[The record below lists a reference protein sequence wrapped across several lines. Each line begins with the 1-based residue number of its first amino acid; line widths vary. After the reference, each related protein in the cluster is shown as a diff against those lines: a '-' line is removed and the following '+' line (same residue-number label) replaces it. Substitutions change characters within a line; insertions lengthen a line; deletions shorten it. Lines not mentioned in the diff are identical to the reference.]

1 MRLIDRDALIYKL
14 TEEISRDSGEHKY
27 GMALARLLVIEEPTV
42 AKDWII
48 AAIAKGV
55 IEDEDC

>member
-14 TEEISRDSGEHKY
+14 TEEIRRDSGEHKY
-27 GMALARLLVIEEPTV
+27 GMELARLLVIEEPTV